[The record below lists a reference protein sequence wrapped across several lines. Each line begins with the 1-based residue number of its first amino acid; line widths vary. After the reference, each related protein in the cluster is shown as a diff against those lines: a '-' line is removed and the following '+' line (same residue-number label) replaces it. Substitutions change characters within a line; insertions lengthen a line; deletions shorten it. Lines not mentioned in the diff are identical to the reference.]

1 MFASSRFR
9 QLCPHLRGQVFDKR
23 ETTCKPLHM
32 QGTGE
37 LLRTKEAADLLDEG
51 VRKFIRRVERGE
63 ITPAMKLDGIRG
75 AYLFNRSDVEALLSG
90 ERAS

>member
-1 MFASSRFR
+1 MQAS
-9 QLCPHLRGQVFDKR
+9 D
-23 ETTCKPLHM
+23 
-32 QGTGE
+32 E
-37 LLRTKEAADLLDEG
+37 LIRTKAAADLLGEK

-75 AYLFNRSDVEALLSG
+75 AYLFNRSDVEALAG